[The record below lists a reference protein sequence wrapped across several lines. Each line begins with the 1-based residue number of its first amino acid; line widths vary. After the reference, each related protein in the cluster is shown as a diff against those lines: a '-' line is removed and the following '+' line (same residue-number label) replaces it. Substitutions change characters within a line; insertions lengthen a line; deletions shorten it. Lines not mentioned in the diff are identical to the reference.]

1 MIRRLSNRWRLAL
14 AGAVAIHLV
23 MALFLGMSVSSKP
36 TPNQLASQ
44 PKSEVVQAVA
54 INEQQILKEI
64 ERRSNLEKAKLRKE
78 DARKKRLEQSA
89 AKSKKLRQQEER
101 KIAALK
107 KKQKQERIKQQKA
120 KQLAAKKRKA
130 AEAKEQNRIS
140 KLKKE
145 QAKLKVQ
152 KEREQQRISKLKKE
166 QDRLK
171 LQKEN
176 EQQQLEALT
185 KQRKVEE
192 QKRIELERRA
202 ENERLKK
209 IEDERLA
216 AQKAAF
222 EKSMAQEQKRLQQE
236 ANRVQQ
242 RKLAIEKN
250 RYVAL
255 IREKVVRNWVK
266 PSGTN
271 PGNSCKVLVHQIPG
285 GEVIDVK
292 ATACSGSIAFKNS
305 VERAVFRASPLP
317 TPTTK
322 ALFDREI
329 EFTFTP

>member
-1 MIRRLSNRWRLAL
+1 
-14 AGAVAIHLV
+14 VAE
-23 MALFLGMSVSSKP
+23 AK
-36 TPNQLASQ
+36 
-44 PKSEVVQAVA
+44 
-54 INEQQILKEI
+54 EQ
-64 ERRSNLEKAKLRKE
+64 
-78 DARKKRLEQSA
+78 KR
-89 AKSKKLRQQEER
+89 
-101 KIAALK
+101 IAALK
-107 KKQKQERIKQQKA
+107 KEQEQ
-120 KQLAAKKRKA
+120 
-130 AEAKEQNRIS
+130 
-140 KLKKE
+140 
-145 QAKLKVQ
+145 LKVQ
-152 KEREQQRISKLKKE
+152 KRK
-166 QDRLK
+166 
-171 LQKEN
+171 
-176 EQQQLEALT
+176 EQQQLETLT

-192 QKRIELERRA
+192 QKRIELEKRA
-202 ENERLKK
+202 EDERLKK
-209 IEDERLA
+209 IEDVRLA

-236 ANRVQQ
+236 ASRAQQ

-317 TPTTK
+317 MPVTK
-322 ALFDREI
+322 SLFDREI

>member
-1 MIRRLSNRWRLAL
+1 MVGAMNWSNRWRLAL

-36 TPNQLASQ
+36 TPNQLAAQ
-44 PKSEVVQAVA
+44 PKPEVVQAVA

-64 ERRSNLEKAKLRKE
+64 ERRSNLDKARVRKE
-78 DARKKRLEQSA
+78 DARKKRLEQAA
-89 AKSKKLRQQEER
+89 AKAKKLRQQEER

-107 KKQKQERIKQQKA
+107 KKQKQERIKQKKA
-120 KQLAAKKRKA
+120 KQLADKKRNA
-130 AEAKEQNRIS
+130 AEAKEQKRVAA
-140 KLKKE
+140 LKKE
-145 QAKLKVQ
+145 QEQLKAKKR
-152 KEREQQRISKLKKE
+152 KA
-166 QDRLK
+166 
-171 LQKEN
+171 
-176 EQQQLEALT
+176 QQQLEALA

-192 QKRIELERRA
+192 QKRIEVEKRA

-209 IEDERLA
+209 IEDA
-216 AQKAAF
+216 KIATQKAAF
-222 EKSMAQEQKRLQQE
+222 EKKLADEQKRLDQV
-236 ANRVQQ
+236 ANRAQQ

-271 PGNSCKVLVHQIPG
+271 PGDSCKVLVHQIPG